1 MKSFIICVIS
11 ICVGIGNAYAQ
22 TEIFDLV
29 NKDQIQASVKLI
41 DEFMARF
48 NGEKT
53 RRDIAPEASDRESNI
68 LRLFNKSKFTS
79 LTDSNF
85 LMAKTFAHDVVT
97 NGTKLHFE
105 DSCWFAKI
113 TCHGKLAKKDVSFY
127 MTLNVEKR
135 DSAMYRWAIN
145 DVEGAIFQTS
155 RDKPHKE
162 LFIMPNDNEQFF
174 MSVPKISTEAYRFI
188 DDYVRKGYKA
198 DALSTFLALVRSNQ
212 LKIEYVSD
220 VEFIFHQV
228 PNYIFTVKYF
238 EREDKNAGWL
248 IDSFSKQEPS
258 AGELVVKRFGES
270 LSLWCE
276 TRNPYYK
283 QKVIDECYRA
293 CRVSDGIMLKYA
305 ESHQLPRID
314 SYTMDSYLNSFYEE
328 GLKVEISDIKYIGI
342 ESIGDIEV
350 VSCKII
356 LSGCISFCSKDIFY
370 VRKQDGKIWKIAPYS
385 SLDQKS

>member
-1 MKSFIICVIS
+1 MKRLIIICAVS
-11 ICVGIGNAYAQ
+11 VFAGIEKVSAQ
-22 TEIFDLV
+22 TEIFELV

-53 RRDIAPEASDRESNI
+53 RRDTAPETSDRESDI

-85 LMAKTFAHDVVT
+85 LMAKAFAHDVVA
-97 NGTKLHFE
+97 NDAKLHFE

-113 TCHGKLAKKDVSFY
+113 TCHGKMAKKEVSFY

-135 DSAMYRWAIN
+135 GSAMYRWAIN
-145 DVEGAIFQTS
+145 DVEGDIFQTS

-174 MSVPKISTEAYRFI
+174 MSVPKTTTEAYKLI
-188 DDYVRKGYKA
+188 DDYVKKGYKA

-220 VEFIFHQV
+220 VEFTFHQV

-248 IDSFSKQEPS
+248 IDSFAALP
-258 AGELVVKRFGES
+258 VKRCG
-270 LSLWCE
+270 C
-276 TRNPYYK
+276 T
-283 QKVIDECYRA
+283 A
-293 CRVSDGIMLKYA
+293 CKCC
-305 ESHQLPRID
+305 Q
-314 SYTMDSYLNSFYEE
+314 
-328 GLKVEISDIKYIGI
+328 
-342 ESIGDIEV
+342 
-350 VSCKII
+350 
-356 LSGCISFCSKDIFY
+356 
-370 VRKQDGKIWKIAPYS
+370 
-385 SLDQKS
+385 